1 MINNHFFH
9 LQLKNIKTK
18 TTPWHPQSNGYLERS
33 HLTLKTYLRSFVDK
47 DNNWDTLISYAMF
60 CYNTTVHTSTNYTPY
75 ELVFGKKPI
84 IPTLF
89 FQTTEPQY
97 NYDNYALD
105 LKRIMQET
113 HKIARENLI
122 KKKNSN
128 KQYYDQNAN
137 TLELHVGDKVLLK
150 EQNKKNALCFIW
162 SGPYEVIMIHD
173 NENITIKK
181 GRKDYRIHINNT
193 KKYFETDL

>member
-1 MINNHFFH
+1 MKIE
-9 LQLKNIKTK
+9 KTK

-47 DNNWDTLISYAMF
+47 DNNWDALISYAMF

-84 IPTLF
+84 IPTRF

-122 KKKNSN
+122 KKKDSN

-137 TLELHVGDKVLLK
+137 ILELHVGDKVLLK
-150 EQNKKNALCFIW
+150 EQNKKNTLCSNW

>member
-1 MINNHFFH
+1 
-9 LQLKNIKTK
+9 
-18 TTPWHPQSNGYLERS
+18 
-33 HLTLKTYLRSFVDK
+33 
-47 DNNWDTLISYAMF
+47 
-60 CYNTTVHTSTNYTPY
+60 
-75 ELVFGKKPI
+75 
-84 IPTLF
+84 
-89 FQTTEPQY
+89 
-97 NYDNYALD
+97 
-105 LKRIMQET
+105 MQET

-137 TLELHVGDKVLLK
+137 ILELHVGDKVLLK
-150 EQNKKNALCFIW
+150 EQNKKNALCSNW